1 MYFFDLEDYRTST
14 SAGYDADRKGGG
26 GGHGIVSCSRPY
38 QHAGDYGDGLTTA
51 KETADAFSFYV
62 HRWFTASTINIGN
75 STNTLARDIY
85 YNEFIPN
92 FVEYQINFRKYANQS
107 YYTRKH
113 WSAVYVDDIN
123 NGQGPNPSTFIPY
136 EEAWTNLVT
145 DGSSVTYGSVSSVPY
160 SGATNYLIIS
170 GSPITD
176 TLTWVPITI
185 IHPQFNDWNDSYYN
199 NHNNSLRKVMGSL
212 KALMKAIDN
221 DDFEDFTP

>member
-1 MYFFDLEDYRTST
+1 MYFFDLEDYRTSA

-38 QHAGDYGDGLTTA
+38 QHAGDYRDALGTA
-51 KETADAFSFYV
+51 NNTAEAFIKWV
-62 HRWFTASTINIGN
+62 HDWFSASTISIGN
-75 STNTLARDIY
+75 STNTLARNIY

-92 FVEYQINFRKYANQS
+92 FVEYQINFIKYANQS
-107 YYTRKH
+107 CYTRKH

-123 NGQGPNPSTFIPY
+123 NGQGPNPSTYIPY
-136 EEAWTNLVT
+136 EEAWSNLVT
-145 DGSSVTYGSVSSVPY
+145 DGSTVTYGSFSSVPY

-199 NHNNSLRKVMGSL
+199 NHNNSIRKVMGCL